1 MSPFSV
7 FFKANL
13 GRKSFW
19 AFRTDGKTDKT
30 HKTETWQSFTHK
42 MDEICQRGIM
52 EESRIL
58 VEDIVDLVK
67 IDIGDVDEKLNDE
80 LFAENMFQGSTFCRF

>member
-1 MSPFSV
+1 MRR
-7 FFKANL
+7 L
-13 GRKSFW
+13 GLV
-19 AFRTDGKTDKT
+19 
-30 HKTETWQSFTHK
+30 
-42 MDEICQRGIM
+42 

-67 IDIGDVDEKLNDE
+67 IDIGDVDDKVNNE